1 MRSEIK
7 ANKQFL
13 HGYFKRRA
21 LSACVVSL
29 FLPTAV
35 IAADQVID
43 ITTPI
48 NSDVSYT
55 GNVTLDFGS
64 MGASGRKI
72 LADKGQH
79 VTISNSD
86 PNGTLTFNFDGSGSD
101 IGVGQ
106 DASLTF
112 DASHVIFNNP
122 GVDLFWLSDR
132 SETAYTD
139 IKFTG
144 DLTVNNANVL
154 TFTGQGNPS
163 YPKGIR
169 FDVAGNISIMG
180 GAFNDD
186 CTDGSELAPLW
197 IKWMNSF
204 HAGSLNIQNLSFS
217 KKFNVWGTSFNGL
230 LNWGTP
236 VSIDRDVIINQLSF
250 AGKSRESTGILNE
263 TSKNGETEPEFVG
276 QATIDIGGNL
286 SITNLTSEVNNN
298 GSLSEV
304 LAGVINK
311 AGSIKVQGITT
322 IQNLSTVNG
331 DVFGVQNLSDDS
343 PEVAPGRFTTTALSI
358 DSLSSEKGNVYGIV
372 QNAGGQFEVAKAI
385 SITNLDAKVG
395 EAIAVEAS
403 DMAISGGLTI
413 DKLSGKTTYS
423 IVADPTAGAGI
434 QITGLNNVVNHIT
447 GDMITL
453 YSEDPKTQEKLSGK
467 ILAEFNGSSSGFM
480 GSTILKMDETAE
492 AGTINFAF
500 KNKAKWTVTKNSE
513 LSALD
518 MQDGVL
524 AVDINLTDGAKD
536 GTTQVNVN
544 GAAQGTFD
552 VALNITGAAAADFSK
567 SEDWFLA
574 QESGTLTV
582 GKVTY
587 QNGGVL
593 AYDVKFFEEG
603 AAPDAQG
610 TSSSTGNKGQ
620 WHVVLG
626 QSTPDK
632 PINPDNPP
640 VTPEAKQVLSLG
652 ASVSQ
657 GLGML
662 SESED
667 LRMRMGEVRNGV
679 SDGLWTRT
687 YARKDGAKGSFGKE
701 FKQDTYGI
709 YLGADRVVA
718 IDDDSSWLLGG
729 AFHYGRSDME
739 GVADANGGSSDLDQ
753 YSIKAYATYMQESG
767 SFADIVLHA
776 GYYDTDITGKANNGF
791 DAFSAKYHNWGYGIS
806 AEVGHRFTVGE
817 TSHGWFIE
825 PTAQLTW
832 FHSEGKDFKTST
844 KLSVSQSDADFVTGR
859 LGALIGKT
867 IAYGPANNPMEKYVS
882 FGVKGGLL
890 YQFDGDQ
897 SIKMHGT
904 ENASVK
910 VDAMDLNGARGYY
923 GVNAEWAANKSWR
936 IYGQVS
942 REEGNGYTKDFDVS
956 IGARYEF

>member
-1 MRSEIK
+1 MTKSVI
-7 ANKQFL
+7 AV
-13 HGYFKRRA
+13 A
-21 LSACVVSL
+21 VLSAMVSL
-29 FLPTAV
+29 
-35 IAADQVID
+35 QVQAETIEGIQGSVSLVKPRESLTVNGTIQSIGKGQID
-43 ITTPI
+43 VKDFTI
-48 NSDVSYT
+48 NSKQGSFWIYGELDVKTANDFTVNAES
-55 GNVTLDFGS
+55 GNAIILPEDQD
-64 MGASGRKI
+64 GAVKLNTNIG
-72 LADKGQH
+72 
-79 VTISNSD
+79 
-86 PNGTLTFNFDGSGSD
+86 GTLTINSKAGFALKNEKNGIANIKAKNIVINAKYQGISNNSTNKITLTAENIQINTGHKYGVTAQPGAGIELIATNDISIIHTGTVENGGAIVNKHGDVLIKAQGNTIVKGDIVNYKNGTGMVDVTFNGAGSSFTGAV
-101 IGVGQ
+101 INLGVAETGGT
-106 DASLTF
+106 SLTF
-112 DASHVIFNNP
+112 
-122 GVDLFWLSDR
+122 R
-132 SETAYTD
+132 
-139 IKFTG
+139 
-144 DLTVNNANVL
+144 
-154 TFTGQGNPS
+154 
-163 YPKGIR
+163 
-169 FDVAGNISIMG
+169 G
-180 GAFNDD
+180 G
-186 CTDGSELAPLW
+186 SQW
-197 IKWMNSF
+197 K
-204 HAGSLNIQNLSFS
+204 
-217 KKFNVWGTSFNGL
+217 
-230 LNWGTP
+230 
-236 VSIDRDVIINQLSF
+236 
-250 AGKSRESTGILNE
+250 
-263 TSKNGETEPEFVG
+263 
-276 QATIDIGGNL
+276 
-286 SITNLTSEVNNN
+286 
-298 GSLSEV
+298 
-304 LAGVINK
+304 
-311 AGSIKVQGITT
+311 
-322 IQNLSTVNG
+322 
-331 DVFGVQNLSDDS
+331 
-343 PEVAPGRFTTTALSI
+343 
-358 DSLSSEKGNVYGIV
+358 
-372 QNAGGQFEVAKAI
+372 
-385 SITNLDAKVG
+385 
-395 EAIAVEAS
+395 
-403 DMAISGGLTI
+403 
-413 DKLSGKTTYS
+413 
-423 IVADPTAGAGI
+423 
-434 QITGLNNVVNHIT
+434 
-447 GDMITL
+447 
-453 YSEDPKTQEKLSGK
+453 
-467 ILAEFNGSSSGFM
+467 
-480 GSTILKMDETAE
+480 
-492 AGTINFAF
+492 
-500 KNKAKWTVTKNSE
+500 VTKNSE
-513 LSALD
+513 LSALN

-626 QSTPDK
+626 QSTP
-632 PINPDNPP
+632 
-640 VTPEAKQVLSLG
+640 EAKQVLSLG

-687 YARKDGAKGSFGKE
+687 YARQDGAKGSFGKG

-776 GYYDTDITGKANNGF
+776 GYYDTDITGKTNNGF

-867 IAYGPANNPMEKYVS
+867 IAYGPTNNPMEKYVS

>member
-1 MRSEIK
+1 MTKSVI
-7 ANKQFL
+7 AV
-13 HGYFKRRA
+13 A
-21 LSACVVSL
+21 VLSAMVSL
-29 FLPTAV
+29 
-35 IAADQVID
+35 QVQAETIEGIQGSVSLVKPRESLTVNGTIQSIGKGQID
-43 ITTPI
+43 VKDFTI
-48 NSDVSYT
+48 NSKQGSFWIYGELDVKTANDFTVNAES
-55 GNVTLDFGS
+55 GNAIILPEDQD
-64 MGASGRKI
+64 GAVKLNTNIG
-72 LADKGQH
+72 
-79 VTISNSD
+79 
-86 PNGTLTFNFDGSGSD
+86 GTLTINSKAGFALKNEKNGIANIKAKNIVINAKYQGISNNSTNKITLTAENIQINTGHKYGVTAQPGAGIELIATNDISIIHTGTVENGGAIVNKHGDVLIKAQGNTIVKGDIVNYKNGTGMVDVTFNGAGSSFTGAV
-101 IGVGQ
+101 INLGVAETGGT
-106 DASLTF
+106 SLTF
-112 DASHVIFNNP
+112 
-122 GVDLFWLSDR
+122 R
-132 SETAYTD
+132 
-139 IKFTG
+139 
-144 DLTVNNANVL
+144 
-154 TFTGQGNPS
+154 
-163 YPKGIR
+163 
-169 FDVAGNISIMG
+169 G
-180 GAFNDD
+180 G
-186 CTDGSELAPLW
+186 SQW
-197 IKWMNSF
+197 K
-204 HAGSLNIQNLSFS
+204 
-217 KKFNVWGTSFNGL
+217 
-230 LNWGTP
+230 
-236 VSIDRDVIINQLSF
+236 
-250 AGKSRESTGILNE
+250 
-263 TSKNGETEPEFVG
+263 
-276 QATIDIGGNL
+276 
-286 SITNLTSEVNNN
+286 
-298 GSLSEV
+298 
-304 LAGVINK
+304 
-311 AGSIKVQGITT
+311 
-322 IQNLSTVNG
+322 
-331 DVFGVQNLSDDS
+331 
-343 PEVAPGRFTTTALSI
+343 
-358 DSLSSEKGNVYGIV
+358 
-372 QNAGGQFEVAKAI
+372 
-385 SITNLDAKVG
+385 
-395 EAIAVEAS
+395 
-403 DMAISGGLTI
+403 
-413 DKLSGKTTYS
+413 
-423 IVADPTAGAGI
+423 
-434 QITGLNNVVNHIT
+434 
-447 GDMITL
+447 
-453 YSEDPKTQEKLSGK
+453 
-467 ILAEFNGSSSGFM
+467 
-480 GSTILKMDETAE
+480 
-492 AGTINFAF
+492 
-500 KNKAKWTVTKNSE
+500 VTKNSE
-513 LSALD
+513 LSALN

-626 QSTPDK
+626 QSTP
-632 PINPDNPP
+632 
-640 VTPEAKQVLSLG
+640 EAKQVLSLG

-687 YARKDGAKGSFGKE
+687 YARQDGAKGSFGKG

-776 GYYDTDITGKANNGF
+776 GYYDTDITGKTNNGF

-867 IAYGPANNPMEKYVS
+867 IAYGPTNNPMEKYVS

-956 IGARYEF
+956 IGARYEFQYPTF

>member
-1 MRSEIK
+1 MRFKKTKMAKVLSSLS
-7 ANKQFL
+7 FL
-13 HGYFKRRA
+13 
-21 LSACVVSL
+21 SL
-29 FLPTAV
+29 TIPLGH
-35 IAADQVID
+35 AAVID
-43 ITTPI
+43 INTITNNEIVLTEDSQLLQESLPTLQSGSTFTIKGKHTLQIGPSPDAYLLLDMYADATFNVEGSLSLITDKALPAGGALHSNQGSVLNIGENLTITGAFKYGGSAIELVGVRDDKTDQGSTLKVGKTLSVHDAIFTGSSGPI
-48 NSDVSYT
+48 AIQLMNSDIFADTIKLEDITRTSTSNGPFYLLGLMGNSSNIVANSINILNVTSDTGIHAIELNLPQSSIDVGNIKLEKLTAKNGSYLGYSAAIISSGSIIANNIDLLDLKSADDLFGVNAFGLVEKNT
-55 GNVTLDFGS
+55 GQVYLSQFKATSLTITGLTSEENNAVGLLADLAKFDINTISINGVNAKSDAAGMVVTNLTDDSRLGSLTISNISGGTSAVGLQADNVTLAKGVHIS
-64 MGASGRKI
+64 NITATGGASAAI
-72 LADKGQH
+72 LA
-79 VTISNSD
+79 V
-86 PNGTLTFNFDGSGSD
+86 P
-101 IGVGQ
+101 
-106 DASLTF
+106 
-112 DASHVIFNNP
+112 
-122 GVDLFWLSDR
+122 
-132 SETAYTD
+132 
-139 IKFTG
+139 
-144 DLTVNNANVL
+144 
-154 TFTGQGNPS
+154 
-163 YPKGIR
+163 
-169 FDVAGNISIMG
+169 
-180 GAFNDD
+180 
-186 CTDGSELAPLW
+186 
-197 IKWMNSF
+197 
-204 HAGSLNIQNLSFS
+204 
-217 KKFNVWGTSFNGL
+217 
-230 LNWGTP
+230 
-236 VSIDRDVIINQLSF
+236 
-250 AGKSRESTGILNE
+250 
-263 TSKNGETEPEFVG
+263 TE
-276 QATIDIGGNL
+276 D
-286 SITNLTSEVNNN
+286 
-298 GSLSEV
+298 
-304 LAGVINK
+304 NK
-311 AGSIKVQGITT
+311 QGI
-322 IQNLSTVNG
+322 IISAQAN
-331 DVFGVQNLSDDS
+331 
-343 PEVAPGRFTTTALSI
+343 TANSI
-358 DSLSSEKGNVYGIV
+358 E
-372 QNAGGQFEVAKAI
+372 
-385 SITNLDAKVG
+385 
-395 EAIAVEAS
+395 
-403 DMAISGGLTI
+403 
-413 DKLSGKTTYS
+413 
-423 IVADPTAGAGI
+423 
-434 QITGLNNVVNHIT
+434 
-447 GDMITL
+447 GDMITT
-453 YSEDPKTQEKLSGK
+453 SNPKDNTVGK
-467 ILAEFNGSSSGFM
+467 ISADFSGQASGFK
-480 GSTILKMDETAE
+480 GATILKMDKTSE
-492 AGTINFAF
+492 AGTINLAF

-524 AVDINLTDGAKD
+524 AVDINLTDGEKD

-552 VALNITGAAAADFSK
+552 VALNITVAAAADFTK

-632 PINPDNPP
+632 PIDPDNPP

-687 YARKDGAKGSFGKE
+687 YARQDGAKGSFGKE

-776 GYYDTDITGKANNGF
+776 GYYDTDITGKTNNGF

-817 TSHGWFIE
+817 TAHGWFIE

-832 FHSEGKDFKTST
+832 FHAEGKDFKTTT
-844 KLSVSQSDADFVTGR
+844 KLTVSQSDADFITGR

-890 YQFDGDQ
+890 YQFDGEQ

-936 IYGQVS
+936 IYGQIS
-942 REEGNGYTKDFDVS
+942 REEGNGYTKDFEVS